1 MGSARVN
8 LIPMTETDFDRFKER
23 VVRDYA
29 EESVAAG
36 RVEEPSA
43 FDWAREQTDKL
54 LPDGINTKDTLLYGI
69 VPEERPDVS
78 LGTIWCAKDSN
89 HGANAFVYDLF
100 LEPDHRGQG
109 YGTAAM
115 EKLFSVLRDH
125 GFKAVGLHVYTHNQA
140 AMSLY
145 EKVGFKATGMNL
157 CREL

>member
-1 MGSARVN
+1 MSNARVN

-43 FDWAREQTDKL
+43 LDWARKETDKL
-54 LPDGINTKDTLLYGI
+54 LPDGINTKDTLLFGI
-69 VPEERPDVS
+69 VSEEHPNVS
-78 LGTIWCAKDSN
+78 LGSIWCARDSN
-89 HGANAFVYDLF
+89 NGESAFVYDLF

-115 EKLFSVLRDH
+115 ENLFSVLRDH
-125 GFKAVGLHVYTHNQA
+125 GFKAIGLHVYTHNQA

-157 CREL
+157 SRDL